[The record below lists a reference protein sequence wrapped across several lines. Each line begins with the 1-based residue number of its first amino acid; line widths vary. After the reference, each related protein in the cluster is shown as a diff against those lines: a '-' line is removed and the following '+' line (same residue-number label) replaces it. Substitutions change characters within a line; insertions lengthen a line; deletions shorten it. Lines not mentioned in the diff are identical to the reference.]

1 MPQYF
6 IATMM
11 SLSCVRRRF
20 ASQQMH
26 MRMMS
31 FLRARKRFF
40 DKVDILQADEKYL
53 IQLDG
58 KTIKTPLLNQL
69 HAPSRPLALALAQEW
84 HQQLDDINP
93 NNMPLTTICNTAI
106 DNPTQVEKS
115 VLVDA
120 ILGFLHTDTICCL
133 TDEPET
139 LKDLQDRKWT
149 PIRRWFE
156 KQFNVNLTATSDLF
170 GSNQPTKTVQR
181 LGVFLHDCNKWQL
194 SGLQTSI
201 NAVKSFILPL
211 AVIEGKLTVEEA
223 VNLSQLELDFQI
235 ERWGNVEYAHDI
247 DRRNTEILVA
257 AGALV
262 YQLTK
267 AVS

>member
-1 MPQYF
+1 
-6 IATMM
+6 MM
-11 SLSCVRRRF
+11 SITCVRRRF
-20 ASQQMH
+20 ASQHMH
-26 MRMMS
+26 ARMMS
-31 FLRARKRFF
+31 FLRARRRFF
-40 DKVDILQADEKYL
+40 NKVDILQSEEKYL

-84 HQQLDDINP
+84 HQQLDEINP

-106 DNPTQVEKS
+106 DNPTQLEKGALVE
-115 VLVDA
+115 A

-139 LKDLQDRKWT
+139 LKALQDREWT
-149 PIRRWFE
+149 PIRDWFE
-156 KQFNVNLTATSDLF
+156 SKFNVSLTATSDLF
-170 GSNQPTKTVQR
+170 GSNQPVETLQT
-181 LGVFLHDCNKWQL
+181 LGVFLQECNKWQL

-201 NAVKSFILPL
+201 NAVKSFILPF

-247 DRRNTEILVA
+247 DRRNTETLVA

-267 AVS
+267 AVR